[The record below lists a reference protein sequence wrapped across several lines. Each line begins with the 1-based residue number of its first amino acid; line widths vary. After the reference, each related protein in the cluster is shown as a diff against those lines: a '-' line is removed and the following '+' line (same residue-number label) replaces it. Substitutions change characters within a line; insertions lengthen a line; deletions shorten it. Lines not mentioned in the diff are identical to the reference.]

1 LKVELLY
8 FEGCP
13 GFQPTLSLLKQVL
26 DEEEIPAR
34 VQIILVDSEESA
46 NKYRFQGSPS
56 IRVDGEDIE
65 PEARSSTDFGM
76 KCRIYDNEGVPGG
89 VPAKRKILEA
99 IRNSIKK
106 QAQVR
111 D

>member
-1 LKVELLY
+1 MKIELLY

-13 GFQPTLSLLKQVL
+13 GFQPTLSLLQQVL
-26 DEEEIPAR
+26 DEEGVQTR
-34 VQIILVDSEESA
+34 VQIINVESEESA
-46 NKYRFQGSPS
+46 QKYRFLGSPS

-65 PEARSSTDFGM
+65 PEARTATDFGM

-89 VPAKRKILEA
+89 IPAKSKILEA
-99 IRNSIKK
+99 IRKGG
-106 QAQVR
+106 